1 MTECGC
7 RLDADEVKGD
17 AASSIDELGAR
28 RSSRQPALVAASI
41 PAQPWGQTF
50 HRAIQNKM
58 QWCVSTNIQEEVMRA

>member
-1 MTECGC
+1 MIECGMTERGC

-41 PAQPWGQTF
+41 PAQRWGQTF
-50 HRAIQNKM
+50 HRAIQNRM
-58 QWCVSTNIQEEVMRA
+58 